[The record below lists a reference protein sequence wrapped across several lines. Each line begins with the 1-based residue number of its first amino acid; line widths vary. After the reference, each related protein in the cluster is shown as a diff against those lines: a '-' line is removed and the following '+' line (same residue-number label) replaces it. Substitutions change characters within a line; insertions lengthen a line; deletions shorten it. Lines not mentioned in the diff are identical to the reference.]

1 MRGLVRPIHQF
12 FSIAQTIARLV
23 GARYKRGRAIVK
35 SAARRE
41 LWLICKVC
49 HDTTVYADH
58 PHSENLR

>member
-1 MRGLVRPIHQF
+1 LVRPIHQF

-41 LWLICKVC
+41 LWLICEGM
-49 HDTTVYADH
+49 
-58 PHSENLR
+58 P